1 MPQAF
6 MQIIRLL
13 AALSLALFAHVAL
26 ALTPFVIEDIRVEG
40 LQRVEAGTVFASL
53 PVRVGDSY
61 SDDKASSS
69 IRSLFALGL
78 FVQSAK
84 SSAQEQMRA
93 QATK

>member
-13 AALSLALFAHVAL
+13 AALLLALFAHAAF

-53 PVRVGDSY
+53 PVRVG
-61 SDDKASSS
+61 
-69 IRSLFALGL
+69 RQLFRRQGVQFHPV
-78 FVQSAK
+78 FVCAGPI
-84 SSAQEQMRA
+84 
-93 QATK
+93 